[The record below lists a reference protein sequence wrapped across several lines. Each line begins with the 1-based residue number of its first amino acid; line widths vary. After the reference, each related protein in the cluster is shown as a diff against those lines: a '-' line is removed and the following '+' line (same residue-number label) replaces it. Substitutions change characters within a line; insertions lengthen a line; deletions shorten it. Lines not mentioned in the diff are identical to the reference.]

1 MLLEQTIKDGEK
13 HFVTQLKEHARMQ
26 DVPIDDTLWDHP
38 AHADTAELTV
48 VSNRKSCILSLQPTD
63 LTDPQRG
70 KDVIELLL
78 TAIRQNIPF
87 LRVRR

>member
-1 MLLEQTIKDGEK
+1 MLLKRTIKDGEE
-13 HFVTQLKEHARMQ
+13 HFVMQLKEYARMQ
-26 DVPIDDTLWDHP
+26 DVPIDETLWNHP
-38 AHADTAELTV
+38 AYADTAELTV
-48 VSNRKSCILSLQPTD
+48 VSNRKSYILSLQPTD

-70 KDVIELLL
+70 KDLVRMLL